1 MAKSK
6 TPAGKDNKCI
16 VTKDSFLIRMGDS
29 FTRVSQK
36 YMPDPTIF
44 AIVLTIVA
52 FILSVTVT
60 KVNPLQSLENWYR
73 GLWELLTFAMQMALC
88 VITGAVMADA
98 PIIKKGIGVIA
109 KIPQNGRQAAFT
121 VSLVS
126 VLLSFVQ
133 FGLSPVVGALLA
145 KNIAISLRKK
155 GISFEYG
162 LLAACSYVGYMTW
175 CCGLS
180 SSVGLTIATPGHFL
194 EAEMGVIPMSRF
206 LFNPMNLFM
215 VASFVIF
222 VPIITYLL
230 HPKGAKVNAIPDY
243 ALAVLTEEE
252 IPVKAEHVS
261 GDSVGEK
268 LNNSRILCGIVGLMG
283 VLYVIWN
290 FMQNG
295 FALDLNIINTIFLF
309 SGLLLHG
316 NISRYVASFGRST
329 SSASGI
335 IFQFPLYAG
344 IMGIVRFS
352 GLANILAE
360 GIVSISTPFTFY
372 FWTFISASIVNMFVP
387 SGGGQWAVQGP
398 IAVESARLM
407 GADVLKTALAVAHGN
422 SWTNMAQPFWALALL
437 GIMGLKAKDV
447 MGYSSAIM
455 LASGFIFIIA
465 ALFLPV

>member
-1 MAKSK
+1 MVK
-6 TPAGKDNKCI
+6 GKASADTGSQS
-16 VTKDSFLIRMGDS
+16 VGTKDSFLIRMGDS
-29 FTRVSQK
+29 FTRASQK

-44 AIVLTIVA
+44 AIVLTILA
-52 FILSVTVT
+52 FLLSMIVT
-60 KVNPLQSLENWYR
+60 KVTPLQSLTNWYR
-73 GLWELLTFAMQMALC
+73 GLWELLTFAMQMTLC

-98 PIIKKGIGVIA
+98 PIIKRGIGVIS
-109 KIPQNGRQAAFT
+109 KMPKTGSQAAFT
-121 VSLVS
+121 VALVS
-126 VLLSFVQ
+126 VLLSYVQ
-133 FGLSPVVGALLA
+133 FGLSPVVSALLA
-145 KNIAISLRKK
+145 KNIAISMRKK
-155 GISFEYG
+155 EIPFEYG

-194 EAEMGVIPMSRF
+194 EGDMGVIPMSRF
-206 LFNPMNLFM
+206 LFNPMNIFM
-215 VASFVIF
+215 VISFVVF
-222 VPIITYLL
+222 VPIIAYLL
-230 HPKGAKVNAIPDY
+230 HPKGSHVNEIPDY
-243 ALAVLTEEE
+243 ALPSLVEDER
-252 IPVKAEHVS
+252 PVQAESVS
-261 GDSVGEK
+261 IDSVGER
-268 LNNSRILCGIVGLMG
+268 LNNSRILCGIVGSMG
-283 VLYVIWN
+283 ILYVIWN
-290 FMQNG
+290 FIQKG

-316 NISRYVASFGRST
+316 NVARYVASFSRST
-329 SSASGI
+329 VSASGI

-352 GLANILAE
+352 GLANILAA

-447 MGYSSAIM
+447 MGYSAAIM